1 MEWILSNNTDI
12 DKFNYKKSEKELYI
26 LWSDKSRTRYV
37 NVPSRVYE
45 DMKVEV
51 QQGKK
56 PNGYTLLNKINKPRD
71 FAKRIQE
78 AYNINEI
85 DFETRTYVR

>member
-45 DMKVEV
+45 YMKVEV
-51 QQGKK
+51 QQGK
-56 PNGYTLLNKINKPRD
+56 NQMDIH
-71 FAKRIQE
+71 F
-78 AYNINEI
+78 
-85 DFETRTYVR
+85 

>member
-12 DKFNYKKSEKELYI
+12 DKFNYKKPEKELYI
-26 LWSDKSRTRYV
+26 LWSDNSRTRYV

-56 PNGYTLLNKINKPRD
+56 PNEYTLLNKINKPRD

-85 DFETRTYVR
+85 DFETRTY